1 MSTTPEELGASLAEL
16 AALLD
21 RYREP
26 SWAATVRRVA
36 SRADAAWSAAGPS
49 EAARIVLGLF
59 DGGMGGFGDVVL
71 EGDGRV
77 VTEAQR
83 HLDALRHRV
92 FEQAREALSSRDI
105 AQR

>member
-1 MSTTPEELGASLAEL
+1 MSTTLEELGRSLEEL

-21 RYREP
+21 RYRES

-36 SRADAAWSAAGPS
+36 SQAGAAWSASGPP
-49 EAARIVLGLF
+49 EAARVVLGLF

-71 EGDGRV
+71 EDDGRV

-83 HLDALRHRV
+83 HLDAMRRGV
-92 FEQAREALSSRDI
+92 FEQARDALSSRDI
-105 AQR
+105 